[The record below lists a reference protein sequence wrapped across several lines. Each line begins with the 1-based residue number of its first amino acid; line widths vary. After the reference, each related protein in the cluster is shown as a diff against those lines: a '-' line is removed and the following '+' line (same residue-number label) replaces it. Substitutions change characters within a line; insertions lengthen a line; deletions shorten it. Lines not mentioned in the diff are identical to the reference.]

1 MQYDL
6 TTKIKDGDRNLYGIW
21 PFYFFSI
28 GLFHNPSVPLFSQK
42 GQIRWYFYFKL
53 KEMSKNRTV
62 HREELDWDN
71 ERNDFVEMLESVS
84 ANSED
89 GCRILRVSFFQ
100 ILKWQ

>member
-1 MQYDL
+1 
-6 TTKIKDGDRNLYGIW
+6 
-21 PFYFFSI
+21 
-28 GLFHNPSVPLFSQK
+28 
-42 GQIRWYFYFKL
+42 
-53 KEMSKNRTV
+53 MSKNRTV

-100 ILKWQ
+100 ILK